1 MKSLHRA
8 AAIRAYRTLAQG
20 LGSSAVIT
28 ALVAVIA
35 ALASDADTVR
45 TALLAAGVAVGTTVA
60 SAIGSFWQGVAK
72 GLPEAGDDVAE
83 TQTRPASGSD
93 LVEIKCECGLTT
105 YLTRDSLGLSHTCV
119 ACGRPLEAPGPA
131 L

>member
-72 GLPEAGDDVAE
+72 GLPEAGDDVAA
-83 TQTRPASGSD
+83 TQSGSD
-93 LVEIKCECGLTT
+93 LVGVECECGLTT